1 MISENDLMLIMSRRL
16 PRHEIDTSRYAR
28 AHMCLPDEGRI
39 AVYSFEYEDTVVSV
53 RANYRTACDAAV
65 RAIRQECGDNIA
77 VNYIR
82 LLPSKFKHDDQAKV
96 VRF

>member
-1 MISENDLMLIMSRRL
+1 MITENDLMLIMSRRL

-28 AHMCLPDEGRI
+28 AHMCLPDDGKI
-39 AVYSFEYEDTVVSV
+39 AVYSFEYEDIVVSV

-65 RAIRQECGDNIA
+65 RAFKQTLGDNVA

-82 LLPSKFKHDDQAKV
+82 LLPTKFKHDDKAKV
-96 VRF
+96 MHF

>member
-1 MISENDLMLIMSRRL
+1 MITENDLMLIMSRRL
-16 PRHEIDTSRYAR
+16 PRHDIDTSRYAR
-28 AHMCLPDEGRI
+28 AHMCLPDETRI
-39 AVYSFEYEDTVVSV
+39 AVYSFEYEDIVVSV

-65 RAIRQECGDNIA
+65 RAIKGELGDNVA

-82 LLPSKFKHDDQAKV
+82 LLSSKFKHDDKAKV